1 MERGSRMVARVFL
14 LLSDSNFWKFALARV
29 KMGMS
34 MGNTSPKNRRLNG
47 LNPVYLTYIQ
57 STS

>member
-1 MERGSRMVARVFL
+1 MVAREFL
-14 LLSDSNFWKFALARV
+14 LLSDSNFWKFALTTV

-34 MGNTSPKNRRLNG
+34 MRNTSPKNRRLNG
-47 LNPVYLTYIQ
+47 LNPVYLTSMQ